1 MISNKEV
8 AVKPKFAIRYVKN
21 RKPKTAFG
29 YWYSTIFIAVKRT
42 RSCLMTLEG
51 IGVEEYLSHR
61 QNRKSDIS
69 QILMSTLFHKR
80 KMGDSKNDNNSN
92 IIIIII

>member
-1 MISNKEV
+1 
-8 AVKPKFAIRYVKN
+8 
-21 RKPKTAFG
+21 
-29 YWYSTIFIAVKRT
+29 
-42 RSCLMTLEG
+42 MTLEG

-80 KMGDSKNDNNSN
+80 KVGDSKNDNNSN
-92 IIIIII
+92 IIIIIIIIIII